1 MDDDGRAA
9 STGDGGPAAE
19 AAGAAARAGVEVRA
33 VSDVAGL
40 HAVAAL
46 LAVIWDTPQ
55 VPPMPHDLMRSL
67 AHAGGCVHAAYRGG
81 QLTGASVAVFGTPA
95 SRSCYSLIT
104 GVAPGAE
111 GRGTG
116 LALKLAQREW
126 ALAAGAITM
135 TWTFDPLLRRNARFN
150 LARLGARVTEY
161 LPDFYGE
168 ISDGIN
174 DPETDRLA
182 VAWDLAAPLPA
193 STQPA
198 SAQTAGPRPPGA
210 APDSGAA
217 RPAVLS
223 AGPAGEPVPGGAAP
237 GPAAPDRFRC
247 AVPADIMAARRAAP
261 GLARQ
266 WRLAVR
272 EHLGGAMASGYQV
285 TGYAE
290 PGWYLLDRPGEQPGG
305 RR

>member
-9 STGDGGPAAE
+9 GTGDGSPAAQGASNGDGGPAAE
-19 AAGAAARAGVEVRA
+19 AAGAAAGAGVQVRA
-33 VSDVAGL
+33 VSDVPGL

-46 LAVIWDTPQ
+46 FAVIWDTPQ

-81 QLTGASVAVFGTPA
+81 QLTGASVTVFGPPA

-126 ALAAGAITM
+126 ALAAGATAM

-182 VAWDLAAPLPA
+182 VTWDLRAPLPA
-193 STQPA
+193 GPLP
-198 SAQTAGPRPPGA
+198 AGPEPGA
-210 APDSGAA
+210 GC
-217 RPAVLS
+217 PAVLS
-223 AGPAGEPVPGGAAP
+223 AGPAGEPAAGIP
-237 GPAAPDRFRC
+237 VTGPATPARACC
-247 AVPADIMAARRAAP
+247 AVPADIMAARRTAP

-290 PGWYLLDRPGEQPGG
+290 PGWYLLDRSGGQPGG

>member
-1 MDDDGRAA
+1 MDDDGRAV
-9 STGDGGPAAE
+9 SNGGGGPTAE
-19 AAGAAARAGVEVRA
+19 AAGAAARAGVAVRA

-40 HAVAAL
+40 RAVAGLFAL
-46 LAVIWDTPQ
+46 VWDAPQ

-67 AHAGGCVHAAYRGG
+67 AHAGGCVHAAFAGG
-81 QLTGASVAVFGTPA
+81 RLTGASVAVFGPPA
-95 SRSCYSLIT
+95 ARSCYSLIT
-104 GVAPGAE
+104 GVAPGSE

-126 ALAAGAITM
+126 ALAAGATTM

-150 LARLGARVTEY
+150 LALLGARVVEY

-182 VAWDLAAPLPA
+182 VTWDLAAPLPA
-193 STQPA
+193 GIQPA
-198 SAQTAGPRPPGA
+198 GPGPA
-210 APDSGAA
+210 SGALG
-217 RPAVLS
+217 PAVLF
-223 AGPAGEPVPGGAAP
+223 AGPAGEPVPGPAAP
-237 GPAAPDRFRC
+237 GDTAPGSAAPGRVCC
-247 AVPADIMAARRAAP
+247 AIPPDITAARRTDP
-261 GLARQ
+261 DLARQ

-272 EHLGGAMASGYQV
+272 ERLGGALASGYQV
-285 TGYAE
+285 TGYAD
-290 PGWYLLDRPGEQPGG
+290 PGWYLLDRPNGQPGG

>member
-9 STGDGGPAAE
+9 STGDGGPAAQAASTGDGGPAAE
-19 AAGAAARAGVEVRA
+19 AASAAARAGVEVRA

-40 HAVAAL
+40 RAVAAL
-46 LAVIWDTPQ
+46 FAVIWATPQ
-55 VPPMPHDLMRSL
+55 VPPMPHDLLRSL

-81 QLTGASVAVFGTPA
+81 RLTGASVAVFGTPA

-126 ALAAGAITM
+126 ALAAGATAM

-182 VAWDLAAPLPA
+182 VTWDLRAPLP
-193 STQPA
+193 SGPGPA
-198 SAQTAGPRPPGA
+198 
-210 APDSGAA
+210 SGAA
-217 RPAVLS
+217 WPAILQ
-223 AGPAGEPVPGGAAP
+223 AGPAGEPLPGELL
-237 GPAAPDRFRC
+237 PASAQVRC
-247 AVPADIMAARRAAP
+247 AIPADIMAARRTAP

-272 EHLGGAMASGYQV
+272 EHLGGALASGYQV

-290 PGWYLLDRPGEQPGG
+290 PGWYLLDRPGQQPDG